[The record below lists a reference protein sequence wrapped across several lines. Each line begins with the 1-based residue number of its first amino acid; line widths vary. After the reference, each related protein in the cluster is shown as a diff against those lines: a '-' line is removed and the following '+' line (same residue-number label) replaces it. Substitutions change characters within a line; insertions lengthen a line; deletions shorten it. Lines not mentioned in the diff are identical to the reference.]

1 MLRYFSITS
10 QAEQQYL
17 SLSAG
22 LPGARTSLPRSSR
35 WGFSPGSATR
45 GHRSLQ
51 GFCSGSHPAASCS
64 ASSCGTQGQPQQTWP
79 CTARQVGSDP
89 KATLL
94 HTGCALCSEAPKP
107 NTGAQHAEVT
117 VSPLGVSVLH
127 GIAEKTAAVKST
139 QGSPVMVEDQIHQ
152 V

>member
-22 LPGARTSLPRSSR
+22 LPGAGTSLPRSSR

-45 GHRSLQ
+45 GRRSLQ

-64 ASSCGTQGQPQQTWP
+64 ASSCGTQGQPQQIWP

-89 KATLL
+89 QATLL
-94 HTGCALCSEAPKP
+94 HTQHRLCS
-107 NTGAQHAEVT
+107 
-117 VSPLGVSVLH
+117 LH
-127 GIAEKTAAVKST
+127 LNQT
-139 QGSPVMVEDQIHQ
+139 QGLSMQRSHCHPWGCLCFMALQKKQ
-152 V
+152 QL